1 MTPYSIESKDQ
12 ISVKGYEFFFFTIDM
27 SKIIGKNII
36 KCLNGKYSQKL
47 LDQAKKVATDAL
59 KTISRKEKFKEK
71 TAASGDLI
79 GNKIANKITNVSRTP
94 PQNSLGRAANETESI
109 GLHRKT
115 SKYIYLY
122 PEKDNNNINIII

>member
-12 ISVKGYEFFFFTIDM
+12 ISAKGYEFFFFTIDM
-27 SKIIGKNII
+27 SKNIGKNII

-47 LDQAKKVATDAL
+47 LYQAKKLATDAL

-71 TAASGDLI
+71 TAAASGDLI

-94 PQNSLGRAANETESI
+94 PQNSLGTAANETESI
-109 GLHRKT
+109 GLHRKYE
-115 SKYIYLY
+115 YIYIY
-122 PEKDNNNINIII
+122 IQKKTIIILI